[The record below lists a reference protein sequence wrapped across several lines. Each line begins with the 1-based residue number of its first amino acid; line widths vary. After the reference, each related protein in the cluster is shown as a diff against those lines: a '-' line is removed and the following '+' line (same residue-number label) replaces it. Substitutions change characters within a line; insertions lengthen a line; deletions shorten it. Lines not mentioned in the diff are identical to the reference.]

1 MKMTR
6 KKFEDIAGQAISEL
20 PEEFRQK
27 LENIA
32 VTIEDYPSGDILS
45 SLDPKPRKDQLLGI
59 YIGIPYNRRPPYPI
73 SGAMPERIELYQKNI
88 ESICVNDDEIR
99 EQIKETIIHEVGHY
113 FGLSEDTLERLQ
125 N

>member
-1 MKMTR
+1 MDR
-6 KKFEDIAGQAISEL
+6 QKFEDIAGQAISEL

-32 VTIEDYPSGDILS
+32 VTIEDYPSDDVLAGLK
-45 SLDPKPRKDQLLGI
+45 PRPRKDGLLGV
-59 YIGIPYNRRPPYPI
+59 YIGIPYNRRPPYPL
-73 SGAMPERIELYQKNI
+73 SGTMPERIELYQKNI
-88 ESICVNDDEIR
+88 ESICRNEEEVVF
-99 EQIKETIIHEVGHY
+99 QIKETIIHEIGHY

>member
-1 MKMTR
+1 MTR
-6 KKFEDIAGQAISEL
+6 NKFEEIAGLAVSEL
-20 PEEFRQK
+20 PEEFRRK

-45 SLDPKPRKDQLLGI
+45 SLKPRPRRDQLLGI

-88 ESICVNDDEIR
+88 ESICSNDEEIVF
-99 EQIKETIIHEVGHY
+99 QIKETIIHEIGHY
-113 FGLSEDTLERLQ
+113 FGLSEEMLEDLQ
-125 N
+125 DS